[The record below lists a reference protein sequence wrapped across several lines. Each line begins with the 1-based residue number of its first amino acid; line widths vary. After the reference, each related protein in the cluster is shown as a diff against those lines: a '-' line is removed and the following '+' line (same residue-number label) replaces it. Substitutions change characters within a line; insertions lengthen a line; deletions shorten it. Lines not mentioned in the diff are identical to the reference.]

1 MVGTQIGSEMS
12 AESIARMEAAELEIG
27 QALTAGTDGA
37 STGEASSQDGLLQR
51 NIVITDEDGVNYT
64 PEQLGEETMAVINT
78 MAQIQSKQKILE
90 AEVRE
95 LQFRG
100 QSLAAL
106 DFSCK
111 QALKQLI
118 QRYKESGVSV
128 EAVSE

>member
-1 MVGTQIGSEMS
+1 MESMEMS

-27 QALTAGTDGA
+27 QALSAGTAGA
-37 STGEASSQDGLLQR
+37 STGEASSQDGLQR
-51 NIVITDEDGVNYT
+51 NIVITDEDGTNYT

-118 QRYKESGVSV
+118 QRYKDGSV
-128 EAVSE
+128 EAVAE

>member
-1 MVGTQIGSEMS
+1 MESMEMS

-27 QALTAGTDGA
+27 QALSAGAAGA

>member
-1 MVGTQIGSEMS
+1 MESMEMS

-27 QALTAGTDGA
+27 QALSAGTAGA
-37 STGEASSQDGLLQR
+37 STGEASSQDGLQR
-51 NIVITDEDGVNYT
+51 NIVITDEDGTNYT

-118 QRYKESGVSV
+118 QRYKDGSV

>member
-1 MVGTQIGSEMS
+1 MVGTQMESEMS

>member
-1 MVGTQIGSEMS
+1 MESEMS
-12 AESIARMEAAELEIG
+12 AESTARLEAAELEIG
-27 QALTAGTDGA
+27 QALSADGA
-37 STGEASSQDGLLQR
+37 STGEATQDGLLQR

-64 PEQLGEETMAVINT
+64 PDQLGEETMAVINT

-118 QRYKESGVSV
+118 QRYKDGSV
-128 EAVSE
+128 EADAE

>member
-1 MVGTQIGSEMS
+1 MESMEMS

-27 QALTAGTDGA
+27 QALSATAGA
-37 STGEASSQDGLLQR
+37 STGEASSQDGLQR
-51 NIVITDEDGVNYT
+51 NIVITDEDGTNYT

-118 QRYKESGVSV
+118 QRYKDTGVSV

>member
-1 MVGTQIGSEMS
+1 MEQEAMS
-12 AESIARMEAAELEIG
+12 AGSGLADTNIA
-27 QALTAGTDGA
+27 
-37 STGEASSQDGLLQR
+37 
-51 NIVITDEDGVNYT
+51 ITDEDGTVYS

-78 MAQIQSKQKILE
+78 MAQIQNKQKILE

-118 QRYKESGVSV
+118 ARYKDSNAPESSK
-128 EAVSE
+128 ED